1 MRYGKKIL
9 YLFVCVKYRNPIY
22 EKMALLTHLGE
33 LSIPFFKGWIMEE
46 GLDLATGNI
55 AGRWLSHSI
64 LTAT

>member
-33 LSIPFFKGWIMEE
+33 LSIPSKDYT
-46 GLDLATGNI
+46 LL
-55 AGRWLSHSI
+55 L
-64 LTAT
+64 